1 MNYAYVNES
10 IVDSS
15 KATVSI
21 FDRGLILGDGLF
33 ETVKAV
39 NGIPEFFE
47 DHWKRLSL
55 SSKKL
60 LINIEPTET
69 GFRNIIKELC
79 DKNQLNS
86 AAVRITITRGIS
98 SGLSIDS
105 SVKPTVIVTALP
117 ITWLDESLYLQ
128 GVRVVITSVKRSS
141 ASGIDGHIKTTNYLA
156 NIMAK
161 HEADSRGGYEGI
173 FLTERGEIAEMTTS
187 SFFCVRDGVLYTP
200 PLDED
205 ILPGITR
212 QQILKGASVLGIEV
226 REEHLL
232 PSFLLKSEEAFLTS
246 SVRGVVPIASVDEYQ
261 FIVNGPVTQALSRQ
275 YQSMAKDNIAD

>member
-1 MNYAYVNES
+1 MNYAYVNGS

-15 KATVSI
+15 KARVSI

-47 DHWKRLSL
+47 DHWSRLSL

-60 LINIEPTET
+60 LINIDHTEND
-69 GFRNIIKELC
+69 FRNIIEELC
-79 DKNQLNS
+79 SKNYLNS

-98 SGLSIDS
+98 GGLSIDS
-105 SVKPTVIVTALP
+105 SVKPTIIVTALP
-117 ITWLDESLYLQ
+117 ITWLNESLYSQ
-128 GVRVVITSVKRSS
+128 GVAVVITSVKRSS

-161 HEADSRGGYEGI
+161 HEADSRGAYEGI
-173 FLTERGEIAEMTTS
+173 FLTEHGEIAEMTTS

-232 PSFLLKSEEAFLTS
+232 PEFLLKAEEAFLTS
-246 SVRGVVPIASVDEYQ
+246 SVRGVVPIASVEEYQ
-261 FIVNGPVTQALSRQ
+261 FIVNGPITQVLSKQ
-275 YQSMAKDNIAD
+275 YQDMAKENISN